1 MVLNITSFGL
11 DYLHEFL
18 DPVKTSL
25 TIAGYYIHLIWKCKI
40 WNNPAFSVLWNYRK
54 IIPVK
59 TGRSTLLV
67 RTSFWW
73 SPGI

>member
-40 WNNPAFSVLWNYRK
+40 
-54 IIPVK
+54 
-59 TGRSTLLV
+59 
-67 RTSFWW
+67 
-73 SPGI
+73 